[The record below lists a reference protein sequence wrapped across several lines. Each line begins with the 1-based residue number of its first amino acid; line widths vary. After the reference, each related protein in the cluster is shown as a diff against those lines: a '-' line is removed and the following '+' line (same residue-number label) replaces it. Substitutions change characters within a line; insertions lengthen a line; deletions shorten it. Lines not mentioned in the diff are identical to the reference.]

1 MKKTLLT
8 ILSLTALVLCF
19 TACSAQEK
27 EGFKTVSDDT
37 CGFSFQCPESWEI
50 THTKGFLS
58 AAAPKDVSNANVTV
72 SSFVHGIKNEGDG
85 AKYYSENKLKDDVEK
100 DYWSEH
106 YKPMLEMFGIE
117 KEQFKEIT
125 LGNNKET
132 QQKGVHVKYTAK
144 KGKDVFQ
151 CETVLVLYDNNAYV
165 MTLTQGAKNEQ
176 NAQHYVDY
184 SDKFLEMVKTLQI
197 KS

>member
-8 ILSLTALVLCF
+8 ILSLTALILCF

-72 SSFVHGIKNEGDG
+72 SSFAHGLEGEI
-85 AKYYSENKLKDDVEK
+85 ADDAEK
-100 DYWSEH
+100 DFWKKS
-106 YKPMLEMFGIE
+106 YKPMLDMFGFE
-117 KEQFKEIT
+117 KETKNEIT
-125 LGNNKET
+125 VLGNNKET

-144 KGKDVFQ
+144 KGKDIFQ
-151 CETVLVLYDNNAYV
+151 CETVIVLYGNNAYV

-176 NAQHYVDY
+176 NAQNYVDY